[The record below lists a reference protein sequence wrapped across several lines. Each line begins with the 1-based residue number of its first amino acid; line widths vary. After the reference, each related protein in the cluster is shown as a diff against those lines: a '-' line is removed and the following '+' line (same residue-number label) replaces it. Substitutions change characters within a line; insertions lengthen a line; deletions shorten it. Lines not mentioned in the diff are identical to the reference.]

1 MRGHPPFEGEDEEE
15 YFDEVEGGY
24 EDVFVGGADELHGFE
39 GEEGH
44 VFVGGVVGDVGVG
57 AVVEGD
63 EDVEEDFLGSMPFT
77 ILLSRRFRGVTY

>member
-1 MRGHPPFEGEDEEE
+1 M
-15 YFDEVEGGY
+15 
-24 EDVFVGGADELHGFE
+24 HGFE

-63 EDVEEDFLGSMPFT
+63 EDVEEDFAGSVLFIMRTFT
-77 ILLSRRFRGVTY
+77 STSRGYTY